1 MAQSLSLGLRRR
13 DHAVDVAVVTHET
26 GASDGFEAPLAAGG
40 VRVHRLVVPP
50 RAFFQEHRMLW
61 RLAQE
66 LRPDVVHTHGR
77 RADILGAWAARRA
90 GIPTVTTVHGSTR
103 GDWKQ
108 RLADRLQRFT
118 LARFDAVAAVSY
130 PLAEQ
135 LARRGIASQRLHV
148 IPNAWLESEV
158 PLGRAAA
165 RRALGLATGGKV
177 IGWVGRLTQDRGLD
191 LALRILAVLRDLPVT
206 LAVVGDGPER
216 AALERLASRLEVAE
230 RVHWCSSVPD
240 AARLFAAFDM
250 FLLSSRAEG
259 TPMVL
264 FEAMAAR
271 TPIVATAV
279 GDVSDVLPRGTAL
292 VVPPDRPDTLAHAVR
307 SVFDNPRHATARA
320 TAARTRLLT
329 HYEPQRWLDA
339 YEALYGAVR
348 RPTTSTPT
356 A

>member
-1 MAQSLSLGLRRR
+1 M
-13 DHAVDVAVVTHET
+13 
-26 GASDGFEAPLAAGG
+26 
-40 VRVHRLVVPP
+40 
-50 RAFFQEHRMLW
+50 
-61 RLAQE
+61 
-66 LRPDVVHTHGR
+66 
-77 RADILGAWAARRA
+77 
-90 GIPTVTTVHGSTR
+90 
-103 GDWKQ
+103 
-108 RLADRLQRFT
+108 
-118 LARFDAVAAVSY
+118 
-130 PLAEQ
+130 
-135 LARRGIASQRLHV
+135 
-148 IPNAWLESEV
+148 
-158 PLGRAAA
+158 
-165 RRALGLATGGKV
+165 